1 MDVFYVREIIKNSHF
16 DKLILSKELGIVRSD
31 YNVACRPALTI

>member
-16 DKLILSKELGIVRSD
+16 NKLILSKTLGIERSD
-31 YNVACRPALTI
+31 YHVV

>member
-16 DKLILSKELGIVRSD
+16 DKLILSKELGIERSV
-31 YNVACRPALTI
+31 YNVACITALTL